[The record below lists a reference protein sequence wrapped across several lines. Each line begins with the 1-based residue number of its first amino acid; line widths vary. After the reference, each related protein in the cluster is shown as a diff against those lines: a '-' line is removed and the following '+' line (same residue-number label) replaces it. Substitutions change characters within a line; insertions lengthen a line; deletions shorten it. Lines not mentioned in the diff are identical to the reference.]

1 MSIKDDTEEMQ
12 FDNARRE
19 TALRDAD
26 AEEKEKLKAM
36 EDRKKELEAQSRENT
51 ARTVVGAIGVSL
63 SAVSGG
69 LGLMGAF
76 NMANAARKE
85 IKVTEEKKTIDEQ
98 QAKMAERLEKL
109 KEEQE
114 KKQQEKEDEE
124 DDDYSPLSRA
134 HKRSMRY
141 M

>member
-1 MSIKDDTEEMQ
+1 MSRQDDIQKMKE
-12 FDNARRE
+12 DDLRRE
-19 TALRDAD
+19 TVLRDAD
-26 AEEKEKLKAM
+26 TEEKEKLKAM
-36 EDRKKELEAQSRENT
+36 DDRKKELEAQSRGNT

-141 M
+141 V